1 MGHRANYVVV
11 EGTGYTLYYSHW
23 GAASIAQ
30 DLFWGP
36 VHAMRF
42 LRRQKR
48 CRPDD
53 WLNDI
58 WAEGGALIDPGQR
71 RLLLFGGEEIGI
83 DLPLRRHF
91 MELLQTVWSGW
102 QVCWATDGLADIVDY
117 LGLERSLVLSDEP
130 AAQPIPGPPERA
142 EEFPPE
148 TVCSVRW
155 PDGSFG
161 LYPMAWDPESL
172 LDHGPELI
180 DHLADMRAEP
190 ELVVAVNG
198 THAVLGGLHLDAN
211 NCALEMWGG
220 EVAPDIVRRAAI
232 RWPGWAFTWHGDRF
246 ESQAERANGQLCFAE
261 PPRGILIRRLSR
273 LLLEEVTPAPLRTL
287 AASVEQYNDDGEG
300 VWINPWTL
308 AHTPQDLSR
317 AERAWILEQ
326 AAAALERSA

>member
-48 CRPDD
+48 CRSDD

-71 RLLLFGGEEIGI
+71 RLLLFGGEEIGV
-83 DLPLRRHF
+83 DLPIRRLF

-102 QVCWATDGLADIVDY
+102 QVSWATDGLADIVDY
-117 LGLERSLVLSDEP
+117 LGFERSLVLSNEP
-130 AAQPIPGPPERA
+130 APQPLPGPPERA

-172 LDHGPELI
+172 LDHGPGLVG
-180 DHLADMRAEP
+180 HLADMEAEP

-198 THAVLGGLHLDAN
+198 SHAVLGGLHLDAN

-220 EVAPDIVRRAAI
+220 EVAPDIHRRAAA
-232 RWPGWAFTWHGDRF
+232 RWPGWSFTWHSDRY
-246 ESQAERANGQLCFAE
+246 ESQAEHANGQLCFAE
-261 PPRGILIRRLSR
+261 PPRGIVIRRLSR
-273 LLLEEVTPAPLRTL
+273 LLLEEAAPAPLRTL
-287 AASVEQYNDDGEG
+287 AASAEQYNDDGEIA
-300 VWINPWTL
+300 WANPWTL
-308 AHTPQDLSR
+308 AHTPQDLAR
-317 AERAWILEQ
+317 AERARILEQ
-326 AAAALERSA
+326 AATALERGA